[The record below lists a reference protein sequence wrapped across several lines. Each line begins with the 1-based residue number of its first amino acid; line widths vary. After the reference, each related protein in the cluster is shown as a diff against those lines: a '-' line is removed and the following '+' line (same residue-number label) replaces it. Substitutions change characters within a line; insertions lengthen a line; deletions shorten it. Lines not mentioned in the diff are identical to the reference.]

1 MTMNGITRSAF
12 QNILR
17 SLEQGQSAGLAFTA
31 DGDPYLRTFRPRER
45 LVVLGGGHIAL
56 ALCGF
61 AQAVG
66 FSVTVVDDRP
76 EYAAAER
83 FPAAERV
90 MCGEFPAAIAAL
102 ELTERDYVVIV
113 TAGHASDTAC
123 LKTVLD
129 GAMPCYVGMI
139 GSRRRTAALMDQLES
154 RGYARRLL
162 DQVHTPIGLAIG
174 ALTPQ
179 EIAISIVAEL
189 IQCKR
194 AGTTRRGNAGRL
206 VCEDVDLPLLRFLAL
221 DTAPKAV
228 LLVLD
233 SAGSTPAKAGA
244 MMAVDRSGR
253 QAGTI
258 GGGYGEGLA
267 LREANA
273 LIGTGKQH
281 TLWVDMT
288 APVSDKTT
296 SCDMVCG
303 GTLRVLVADLAMEN

>member
-1 MTMNGITRSAF
+1 MMHSVTQSDF

-17 SLEQGQSAGLAFTA
+17 SLEQGQSAALSFDA
-31 DGDPYLRTFRPRER
+31 DGTSYLRTFRPRER
-45 LVVLGGGHIAL
+45 LVLLGGGHIAH

-76 EYAAAER
+76 EYAAEAR
-83 FPAAERV
+83 FPAAEQV
-90 MCGEFPAAIAAL
+90 VCAEFTDAIPAL
-102 ELTERDYVVIV
+102 RLTERDYVVII
-113 TAGHASDTAC
+113 TAGHPSDTAC
-123 LKTVLD
+123 LKAVLH
-129 GAMPCYVGMI
+129 GTIPYYVGMI

-194 AGTTRRGNAGRL
+194 AAFSRQGNAGRL
-206 VCEDVDLPLLRFLAL
+206 VCEDVDFPLLRFLAQ
-221 DTAPKAV
+221 DPAPKAV

-244 MMAVDRSGR
+244 MMSVDRDGR
-253 QAGTI
+253 RAGTI

-267 LREANA
+267 LKEARA
-273 LIGTGKQH
+273 LIGTGQQR

-288 APVSDKTT
+288 EPVTDQAQ
-296 SCDMVCG
+296 MACG
-303 GTLRVLVADLAMEN
+303 GALRVLLADLTIED